1 MAIHYKTASLK
12 KLFKRLSDQLIYEI
26 WRDVNLSSV
35 VSVSRFYQT
44 AIFLTHRLNV
54 FHSSFLSFSS
64 GNPVI
69 VVSKSFPRH
78 GCLERPYGISA
89 QSLK

>member
-35 VSVSRFYQT
+35 VSVFLYQT

-54 FHSSFLSFSS
+54 FHLSFLSFSS

-69 VVSKSFPRH
+69 VVSKSLPRH